1 VDSPT
6 TVGIGS
12 EVLGYRIEARAGQ
25 GGMGVVYRAHDQRLK
40 RAVALKLI
48 APDLAL
54 DERFRERFARESE
67 LAMAL
72 EHPHV
77 VPIHD
82 AGEFDGQ
89 LYLVMRFV
97 EGTDLRSLLREEG
110 ALEPRRALAIVSQI
124 ANALDA
130 AHAKGLVHRDVKPS
144 NVLLDQSE
152 HVYLADFGLTRRV
165 ADDGAQ
171 FTGARSLGT
180 PAYLAPEQ
188 IEGGPVDGRADVYS
202 LGCMLYECLTGE
214 PPFVGP
220 SRLAVAWAHLE
231 EEPPRISERDRKL
244 PEALDDVIGKA
255 LAKKPE
261 DRYEN
266 CRGLVAEAEA
276 ALGLGSTH
284 PWRRRA
290 IALAAVM
297 IAVAALAAAFVT
309 RAGSEATT
317 PFSAAPN
324 TLMRVDPLT
333 NTIAAVI
340 DVGDFPGAVATAG
353 QTVWVYNLAD
363 HTVSEIDARTND
375 VVRTVGVSTIPAQ
388 AGPGT
393 GPSLA
398 ADSDGAWVVGRRVD
412 GRALLTRVLSRGRG
426 TREFRLNTQ
435 PEAVVVGE
443 GAVWILAHDERSD
456 LIIQVDQRTGAVL
469 RRTRMPDGS
478 EGPGVSAAE
487 RRATS
492 GRLDGLAVGGGF
504 VWASARSAGT
514 LYRVDPTSG
523 AVQLRDLGQET
534 LRPAFGF
541 GRIWLCVDGTME
553 KIDPDTLKP
562 SRSGTGLGGEREYV
576 PGFGSLW
583 RHDGSSETL
592 MRFDPRTGDLAG
604 LTPMPTLERQE
615 VLVTSLAAGAGGL
628 WITIAR
634 FY

>member
-6 TVGIGS
+6 TLGIGS
-12 EVLGYRIEARAGQ
+12 EVLGYRVEALAGQ
-25 GGMGVVYRAHDQRLK
+25 GGMGVVYRALDQRLK
-40 RAVALKLI
+40 RTVALKLI

-72 EHPHV
+72 EHPNV
-77 VPIHD
+77 VPIYD
-82 AGEFDGQ
+82 AGEFDER

-97 EGTDLRSLLREEG
+97 EGTDLRSLLRAEG
-110 ALEPRRALAIVSQI
+110 ALEPGRAVAIVSQI

-130 AHAKGLVHRDVKPS
+130 AHVRGLVHRDVKPS
-144 NVLLDQSE
+144 NVLLDVDE
-152 HVYLADFGLTRRV
+152 HVYLADFGLTRRSGESS
-165 ADDGAQ
+165 APSGD
-171 FTGARSLGT
+171 ARSLGT

-188 IEGGPVDGRADVYS
+188 IEGRAIDGRADVYS
-202 LGCMLYECLTGE
+202 LGCLIYECLTGA
-214 PPFVGP
+214 PPFAGS

-231 EEPPRISERDRKL
+231 EEPPRPTRQNVEL
-244 PEALDDVIGKA
+244 PDAIDEVVRRAMAKA
-255 LAKKPE
+255 PD
-261 DRYEN
+261 DRYQT
-266 CRGLVAEAEA
+266 CAELAGAVEA
-276 ALGLGSTH
+276 ALGLERTH

-317 PFSAAPN
+317 PLFAAPN
-324 TLMRVDPLT
+324 TLMRVDPAT

-363 HTVSEIDARTND
+363 RTVSEVDARTND
-375 VVRTVGVSTIPAQ
+375 VVRTVGVSMMRAHR
-388 AGPGT
+388 PGT
-393 GPSLA
+393 GPALA
-398 ADSDGAWVVGRRVD
+398 ADSDGAWVVGQRVD
-412 GRALLTRVLSRGRG
+412 GHGLLTKVLSRGRG
-426 TREFRLNTQ
+426 TREFPLNTQ

-456 LIIQVDQRTGAVL
+456 LIIRVDQRTGAVL
-469 RRTRMPDGS
+469 RRTRIPFGS
-478 EGPGVSAAE
+478 EGRGVSAAE
-487 RRATS
+487 GGGTS
-492 GRLDGLAVGGGF
+492 GRLTGLGVGGGF
-504 VWASARSAGT
+504 VWASASGSGT

-523 AVQLRDLGQET
+523 AVQLRDLGQLT
-534 LRPAFGF
+534 FRPIFGF
-541 GRIWLCVDGTME
+541 GRVWMCVDFAM
-553 KIDPDTLKP
+553 KSIDPDTLKP
-562 SRSGTGLGGEREYV
+562 SRSGTGLDGESEYV
-576 PGFGSLW
+576 PGFGSMW

-604 LTPMPTLERQE
+604 LTPMPTLNGRE
-615 VLVTSLAAGAGGL
+615 VLVTSFAAGAGGV